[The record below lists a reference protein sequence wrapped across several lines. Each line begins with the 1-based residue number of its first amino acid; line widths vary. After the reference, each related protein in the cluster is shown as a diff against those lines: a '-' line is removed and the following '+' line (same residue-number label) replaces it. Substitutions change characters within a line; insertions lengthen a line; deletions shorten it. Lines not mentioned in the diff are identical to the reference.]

1 MSQRRTG
8 RVSQRPSFKNKTLSP
23 PCLHL
28 QPCLASTPPAGVH
41 SASPPLCTARA
52 SQRLPQPPGEQQRG
66 GDEEKPALI
75 SSLKTLL
82 APYLW
87 RTFNSALPQAA
98 LPPPRSARWLRLGEE
113 SAGTELH
120 LQLPLR
126 LLRRES
132 AGIRKDKW
140 GGGVANNV
148 FIFPSRQQNSIK
160 NNGNSAQNQSFRWL
174 SGLKVGF
181 PPI

>member
-1 MSQRRTG
+1 MVSKSARVFLFTAGDKRPEKLEEGKGGVKKREKRMLYSQPMSQRRTG

-41 SASPPLCTARA
+41 SASPPLCTAPA
-52 SQRLPQPPGEQQRG
+52 SLRLPQPPGKQQRG

-98 LPPPRSARWLRLGEE
+98 LPPPRSAR
-113 SAGTELH
+113 
-120 LQLPLR
+120 
-126 LLRRES
+126 
-132 AGIRKDKW
+132 
-140 GGGVANNV
+140 
-148 FIFPSRQQNSIK
+148 
-160 NNGNSAQNQSFRWL
+160 
-174 SGLKVGF
+174 
-181 PPI
+181 

>member
-1 MSQRRTG
+1 MLYSQPMSQRRTG
-8 RVSQRPSFKNKTLSP
+8 RVSQRRSFKNKTLSP

-52 SQRLPQPPGEQQRG
+52 SRRLPPPPGKQQRG
-66 GDEEKPALI
+66 GGEEKSALI

-126 LLRRES
+126 LLHKES

-140 GGGVANNV
+140 ERGGGGYLIMCLFSHHVSKV
-148 FIFPSRQQNSIK
+148 PSKTTGIR
-160 NNGNSAQNQSFRWL
+160 
-174 SGLKVGF
+174 LKINHFVG
-181 PPI
+181 